1 MQVEKQQLMIII
13 IVRITNDVV
22 SFDQPG
28 PDIEDGYQF
37 LLICQIIQ
45 KYIRPF
51 YYRLIK
57 QMQSNQINILRNLEK
72 YVYETFAIRKSLIG

>member
-22 SFDQPG
+22 SFEKPG

-72 YVYETFAIRKSLIG
+72 YVYQTFAIRKSLIG